1 MNFLPMVKA
10 DADFIAA
17 VWEWCKLNRTTYAQT
32 TRSMWVEVLQRDGVL
47 PDDTSEVPARAALAQ
62 GAE

>member
-17 VWEWCKLNRTTYAQT
+17 VREWCKLNRTTYAQT
-32 TRSMWVEVLQRDGVL
+32 TRSMWVDVLQRDGVL
-47 PDDTSEVPARAALAQ
+47 PDDTGDVPASVALAR
-62 GAE
+62 GVE